1 MCMCVSISASVSLG
15 CLFSPKV
22 YIVIF
27 QPYKNV
33 RQGSGPVK
41 VKGERVVEGRGEQV
55 GREEGRRGRGWG
67 VRGWW
72 KEESKGTGKG

>member
-41 VKGERVVEGRGEQV
+41 VKREGVGRREGNEGKDRKGKERVVHD
-55 GREEGRRGRGWG
+55 W
-67 VRGWW
+67 
-72 KEESKGTGKG
+72 